1 MYEDHSVA
9 VVVPAYNESGL
20 VGEVLE
26 TMPAYVDRVYVV
38 DDCSTDGTWEEILEC
53 ANRRD
58 QIATVSGGDSEE
70 GSDTVADGGASKFV
84 PIRHERIRGVGGAIK
99 TGYGRALEDR
109 MDVTAVMAGDGQMDP
124 AYLDRLLE
132 PIVSGRAT
140 YAKGDR
146 LRGRDRSGMSNWR
159 LFGNGLLSFL
169 TKVSSGY
176 WRMMDPQNGYTAIS
190 LEALEEIDLE
200 SLYDEYGFAN
210 DLLVVLNTHGF
221 RVADVSMPAVYGEE
235 TSHIQYRSFVPGLSW
250 LLCKR
255 FCRRL
260 YVRYLVDD
268 FHPLAFMYGM
278 GVLAGAA
285 TLAGLG
291 VARGRRGAVDSS
303 DGLSALTALTVAAVS
318 VLLAMTFD
326 RQENDDRV
334 IVE

>member
-1 MYEDHSVA
+1 MYEGHSIG
-9 VVVPAYNESGL
+9 VVVPAYNEAGL
-20 VGEVLE
+20 VGGVIE
-26 TMPAYVDRVYVV
+26 TMPPYVDRVYVV
-38 DDCSTDGTWEEILEC
+38 DDRSTDGTWREILRYTD
-53 ANRRD
+53 RRER
-58 QIATVSGGDSEE
+58 ATVADDEIDERTG
-70 GSDTVADGGASKFV
+70 TVADGGTSRVV
-84 PIRHERIRGVGGAIK
+84 PIRHDRNRGVGAAIK
-99 TGYGRALEDR
+99 TGYGRARSDR

-124 AYLDRLLE
+124 AQLDRLLD
-132 PIVSGRAT
+132 PIVSGRAA

-146 LRGRDRSGMSNWR
+146 LRGRDRSSMSSWR

-190 LEALEEIDLE
+190 LEALEAIDVE
-200 SLYDEYGFAN
+200 GLYDEYGFAN

-221 RVADVSMPAVYGEE
+221 TVADVSMPAVYGEE
-235 TSHIQYRSFVPGLSW
+235 TSHIQYHSFVPGLSW

-260 YVRYLVDD
+260 YVRYLLED
-268 FHPLAFMYGM
+268 FHPLAFMYGL

-291 VARGRRGAVDSS
+291 AALGRRGGMDSS
-303 DGLSALTALTVAAVS
+303 DALSALTVLTISAIS
-318 VLLAMTFD
+318 ILLAMTFD
-326 RQENDDRV
+326 RQENTEEV